1 MKLNF
6 SAIKSQI
13 EEQETKDRPLILLVD
28 DEEPNRRTMSQVLGE
43 DFEVITAEDG
53 IAALEVLKSQDKKI
67 EVVVSDHIMPNMTG
81 VELCTELKR
90 RHNLSERIL
99 VTGFAELD
107 SVVSAV
113 NDAAIFRYLTKPVKS
128 AQLVAAV
135 KEAAEKFRRRGH
147 NNTLVTKIKSL
158 LEENAQLSKAL
169 KAQGFG
175 DQIKT
180 KFQTNTGEAQK
191 LDVAVMV
198 MDIRGFTKM
207 SATTPATQVIDVLQ
221 RLFEPLHSI
230 IYGNSGIVDKH
241 LGDGMMAIFGLSG
254 APALQAALGAGRQI
268 VQAYP
273 SILESLEPEF
283 RDLKLSI
290 GIASGEV
297 IVGVVG
303 SNHHSEFTV
312 VGRPSDLAGRLQE
325 LSKLAL
331 ANSDTC
337 LGAFDRI
344 MAVCTQDMLIG
355 DDDYEPVTLPDDMR
369 IRDFPDIQNLGILRG

>member
-6 SAIKSQI
+6 TAIKSQI
-13 EEQETKDRPLILLVD
+13 ETDETKERPLVLLVD
-28 DEEPNRRTMSQVLGE
+28 DEEPNRRTMSQVLSV

-53 IAALEVLKSQDKKI
+53 EAALDMIRREERSFEVI
-67 EVVVSDHIMPNMTG
+67 ISDHIMPNMTG

-90 RHNLSERIL
+90 RHHLSERIL

-113 NDAAIFRYLTKPVKS
+113 NDAAIFRYLTKPVKP
-128 AQLVAAV
+128 AQLVDAV
-135 KEAAEKFRRRGH
+135 KEASEKYRRRGH
-147 NNTLVTKIKSL
+147 NNNLVTKIKSL
-158 LEENAQLSKAL
+158 LEENAQLAKAL

-175 DQIKT
+175 DQLESR
-180 KFQTNTGEAQK
+180 FQSNSGEAKK
-191 LDVAVMV
+191 LEVAVMV
-198 MDIRGFTKM
+198 LDIRGFTKM
-207 SATTPATQVIDVLQ
+207 SATTPATTVIDVLQ

-230 IYGNSGIVDKH
+230 IYGSSGIVDKH

-273 SILESLEPEF
+273 SILENLAPEF

-331 ANSDTC
+331 SEQTTC
-337 LGAFDRI
+337 LGSFERI
-344 MAVCTQDMLIG
+344 MALCTQEMLVG
-355 DDDYEPVTLPDDMR
+355 DSDYEPVTLPTEIT
-369 IRDFPDIQNLGILRG
+369 IRDFPEIKSLGVLRG

>member
-6 SAIKSQI
+6 SAIEAQVKD
-13 EEQETKDRPLILLVD
+13 EEVKERPVILLVD
-28 DEEPNRRTMSQVLGE
+28 DEEPNRRTMSQVLSD

-53 IAALEVLKSQDKKI
+53 IAALEVLRHESKTV
-67 EVVVSDHIMPNMTG
+67 EVIVSDHIMPNMTG
-81 VELCTELKR
+81 VELCTELKK

-128 AQLVAAV
+128 AHLVEAV
-135 KEAAEKFRRRGH
+135 RQASEKFRQRGQ
-147 NNTLVTKIKSL
+147 NNTLVTQIKSL

-175 DQIKT
+175 DQIET
-180 KFQTNTGEAQK
+180 KFQANPGEAKK

-198 MDIRGFTKM
+198 LDIRGFTKM

-221 RLFEPLHSI
+221 RLFEPLHAI

-283 RDLKLSI
+283 RDLKLSV

-297 IVGVVG
+297 MVGVVG
-303 SNHHSEFTV
+303 SNHYSEFTV
-312 VGRPSDLAGRLQE
+312 VGHPSDLAGRLQE
-325 LSKLAL
+325 LSKVAL
-331 ANSDTC
+331 SDPETS
-337 LGAFDRI
+337 LGSFDRI
-344 MAVCTQDMLIG
+344 MVLCTQEMLIG
-355 DDDYEPVTLPDDMR
+355 DDDYEPVALTEATK
-369 IRDFPDIQNLGILRG
+369 IRDFPDIKRVGILRG

>member
-6 SAIKSQI
+6 SSI
-13 EEQETKDRPLILLVD
+13 QEHSETEDAKVRPIVLLVD
-28 DEEPNRRTMSQVLGE
+28 DEEPNRRTMSQVLHD
-43 DFEVITAEDG
+43 DFEVLTAENG
-53 IAALEVLKSQDKKI
+53 IEALEVIKTETRPI
-67 EVVVSDHIMPNMTG
+67 EVIISDHIMPNMTG

-113 NDAAIFRYLTKPVKS
+113 NEAAIFRYLTKPVRAS
-128 AQLVAAV
+128 QLVDAV
-135 KEAAEKFRRRGH
+135 KQASEKFRVRGH
-147 NNTLVTKIKSL
+147 NNSLVTRIKSL

-169 KAQGFG
+169 RSQGFG
-175 DQIKT
+175 DRLESQFRNST
-180 KFQTNTGEAQK
+180 SEAKK

-198 MDIRGFTKM
+198 LDIRGFTKM
-207 SATTPATQVIDVLQ
+207 SATTPATQVIHVLQ

-268 VQAYP
+268 VEAYP
-273 SILESLEPEF
+273 SILEGLEPEF

-331 ANSDTC
+331 SDREQC
-337 LGAFDRI
+337 LGAFERI
-344 MAVCTQDMLIG
+344 MALCTQDMLIG
-355 DDDYEPVTLPDDMR
+355 DNDYEPVTLPDTIL
-369 IRDFPDIQNLGILRG
+369 IRDFPDIRSLGVLRG

>member
-6 SAIKSQI
+6 NAVKSRI
-13 EEQETKDRPLILLVD
+13 EESSTRDRPLILLVD
-28 DEEPNRRTMSQVLGE
+28 DEEPNRRTMSQVLSE
-43 DFEVITAEDG
+43 SFEVMTAEDG
-53 IAALEVLKSQDKKI
+53 VEALKVIRQTERPFEVI
-67 EVVVSDHIMPNMTG
+67 VSDHIMPNMTG

-113 NDAAIFRYLTKPVKS
+113 NDAAIFRYLTKPVK
-128 AQLVAAV
+128 AAELN
-135 KEAAEKFRRRGH
+135 EAVRQASEKFRHRGH
-147 NNTLVTKIKSL
+147 TNGLVTKIKSL

-169 KAQGFG
+169 RSQGLG
-175 DQIKT
+175 DQLEA
-180 KFQTNTGEAQK
+180 KFQVNSSEAK
-191 LDVAVMV
+191 RLDVAVMV

-254 APALQAALGAGRQI
+254 APALQAALGAGREI

-273 SILESLEPEF
+273 SILEGLDEEF

-325 LSKLAL
+325 LSKIAL
-331 ANSDTC
+331 NNTTTC
-337 LGAFDRI
+337 LGSFDRI
-344 MAVCTQDMLIG
+344 MALCTQDMLVG
-355 DDDYEPVTLPDDMR
+355 DDDYEPVTLSEELTL
-369 IRDFPDIQNLGILRG
+369 RDFPEVKTLGVLRG

>member
-13 EEQETKDRPLILLVD
+13 EEQETKDRPVILLVD

-43 DFEVITAEDG
+43 AFEVITAEDG
-53 IAALEVLKSQDKKI
+53 VAALEVLKSQDKTI
-67 EVVVSDHIMPNMTG
+67 EVIVSDHIMPNMTG

-128 AQLVAAV
+128 GQLVEAV
-135 KEAAEKFRRRGH
+135 KEASEKFRRRGH
-147 NNTLVTKIKSL
+147 NNTLVTQIKSL

-175 DQIKT
+175 DQVDT
-180 KFQTNTGEAQK
+180 KFQTNTGEAKK

-273 SILESLEPEF
+273 SILENLEPEF

-331 ANSDTC
+331 SNSDTC

-344 MAVCTQDMLIG
+344 MAVCTQEMLIG
-355 DDDYEPVTLPDDMR
+355 DNEYEPITLPEDMK
-369 IRDFPDIQNLGILRG
+369 IRDFPEINSLGILRG

>member
-13 EEQETKDRPLILLVD
+13 NDEQVKDRPLILLVD
-28 DEEPNRRTMSQVLGE
+28 DEEPNRRTMSQVLGD

-53 IAALEVLKSQDKKI
+53 VAALEILRREDKKI

-81 VELCTELKR
+81 VELCTELKKR
-90 RHNLSERIL
+90 QNLSERIL

-128 AQLVAAV
+128 AQLIEAV
-135 KEAAEKFRRRGH
+135 RQASEKFRRRGQ

-175 DQIKT
+175 DQIES
-180 KFQTNTGEAQK
+180 KFNANASDAKK

-198 MDIRGFTKM
+198 LDIRGFTQM

-221 RLFEPLHSI
+221 RRFEPLHAI
-230 IYGNSGIVDKH
+230 I
-241 LGDGMMAIFGLSG
+241 
-254 APALQAALGAGRQI
+254 
-268 VQAYP
+268 
-273 SILESLEPEF
+273 
-283 RDLKLSI
+283 
-290 GIASGEV
+290 
-297 IVGVVG
+297 
-303 SNHHSEFTV
+303 
-312 VGRPSDLAGRLQE
+312 
-325 LSKLAL
+325 
-331 ANSDTC
+331 
-337 LGAFDRI
+337 
-344 MAVCTQDMLIG
+344 
-355 DDDYEPVTLPDDMR
+355 
-369 IRDFPDIQNLGILRG
+369 

>member
-128 AQLVAAV
+128 VQLVAAV
-135 KEAAEKFRRRGH
+135 KEASEKFRRRGH

-175 DQIKT
+175 DQIET

-207 SATTPATQVIDVLQ
+207 SATTPKFL
-221 RLFEPLHSI
+221 
-230 IYGNSGIVDKH
+230 
-241 LGDGMMAIFGLSG
+241 
-254 APALQAALGAGRQI
+254 
-268 VQAYP
+268 
-273 SILESLEPEF
+273 
-283 RDLKLSI
+283 
-290 GIASGEV
+290 
-297 IVGVVG
+297 
-303 SNHHSEFTV
+303 
-312 VGRPSDLAGRLQE
+312 
-325 LSKLAL
+325 
-331 ANSDTC
+331 
-337 LGAFDRI
+337 
-344 MAVCTQDMLIG
+344 
-355 DDDYEPVTLPDDMR
+355 
-369 IRDFPDIQNLGILRG
+369 

>member
-13 EEQETKDRPLILLVD
+13 EEQESKDRPVILLVD

-43 DFEVITAEDG
+43 AFEVITAEDG
-53 IAALEVLKSQDKKI
+53 VAALEVLKSQDKTI
-67 EVVVSDHIMPNMTG
+67 EVIVSDHIMPNMTG

-128 AQLVAAV
+128 GQLVEAV
-135 KEAAEKFRRRGH
+135 KEASEKFRRRGH
-147 NNTLVTKIKSL
+147 NNTLVTQIKSL

-175 DQIKT
+175 DQVDT
-180 KFQTNTGEAQK
+180 KFQTNTGEAKK

-273 SILESLEPEF
+273 SILENLEPEF

-331 ANSDTC
+331 SNSDTC

-344 MAVCTQDMLIG
+344 MAVCTQEMLIG
-355 DDDYEPVTLPDDMR
+355 DNDYEPITLPEDMK
-369 IRDFPDIQNLGILRG
+369 IRDFPEINSLGILRG

>member
-13 EEQETKDRPLILLVD
+13 NDEQVKDRPLILLVD
-28 DEEPNRRTMSQVLGE
+28 DEEPNRRTMSQVLGD

-53 IAALEVLKSQDKKI
+53 VAALEILRREDKKI

-81 VELCTELKR
+81 VELCTELKKR
-90 RHNLSERIL
+90 QNLSERIL

-128 AQLVAAV
+128 AQLIEAV
-135 KEAAEKFRRRGH
+135 RQASEKFRRRGQ

-175 DQIKT
+175 DQIES
-180 KFQTNTGEAQK
+180 KFHANAGEAKK

-198 MDIRGFTKM
+198 LDIRGFTQM

-221 RLFEPLHSI
+221 RLFEPLHAI

-254 APALQAALGAGRQI
+254 APALQAALGAGRKI

-273 SILESLEPEF
+273 SILENLEPEF

-297 IVGVVG
+297 FVGVVG

-312 VGRPSDLAGRLQE
+312 VGHPSDLAGRLQE
-325 LSKLAL
+325 LSKVAL
-331 ANSDTC
+331 ANPETC
-337 LGAFDRI
+337 LGSFDRI
-344 MAVCTQDMLIG
+344 MALCTQEMLIG
-355 DDDYEPVTLPDDMR
+355 DDDYEPVTLPETMK
-369 IRDFPDIQNLGILRG
+369 IRDFPEIKHLGVLRG